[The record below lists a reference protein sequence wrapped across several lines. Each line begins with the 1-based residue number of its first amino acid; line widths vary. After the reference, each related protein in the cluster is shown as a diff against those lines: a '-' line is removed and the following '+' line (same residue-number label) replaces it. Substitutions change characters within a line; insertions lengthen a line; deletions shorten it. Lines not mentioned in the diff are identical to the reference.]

1 MLDPV
6 EMAIFWV
13 GVAIVVV
20 AGILF
25 LIMAKMGLHES
36 PR

>member
-6 EMAIFWV
+6 EMTIFWV
-13 GVAIVVV
+13 GVAIVVA
-20 AGILF
+20 AGVLF
-25 LIMAKMGLHES
+25 VVMAKMGLHES